1 MVLLSGLKIDN
12 IEPFECKFSVDDLTK
27 FTLRFSINTTYICD
41 MSTSN
46 ENQRKVA
53 EFLLRIKAIQLSPEQ
68 PFTWASG
75 RKSPIYCDNRRILSH
90 PTIRTYIRQI
100 ATAAIIER
108 TGKPEA
114 IAGVATG
121 GIALGALIAQELG
134 VPFIYVRA
142 SAKSHG
148 KQQRIEGDYS
158 GFSSVFVIEDLIS
171 TGKSSLS
178 AVDALRESGLEVKGL
193 LAFFTYGFTDAAER
207 FAEKECPFFT
217 LTDYPTMLAVA
228 CKSEYITDSQK
239 NELDGWSADPVSW
252 SDKHQTV

>member
-1 MVLLSGLKIDN
+1 MDN
-12 IEPFECKFSVDDLTK
+12 IEPVDFVFPAAELTK
-27 FTLRFSINTTYICD
+27 RTFRFSINTTYICD
-41 MSTSN
+41 MSNSN

-90 PTIRTYIRQI
+90 PNIRTYIRQI
-100 ATAAIIER
+100 ASEAIVER

-134 VPFIYVRA
+134 IPFIYVRA

-148 KQQRIEGDYS
+148 KQQRIEGDFS

-178 AVDALRESGLEVKGL
+178 AVDALRDAGLEVKGL
-193 LAFFTYGFTDAAER
+193 LAFFTYGFPDAVDR
-207 FAEKECPFFT
+207 FSEKACSFFT
-217 LTDYPTMLAVA
+217 LTDYATMLDVA
-228 CKSEYITDSQK
+228 CRSEYITDAQK
-239 NELDGWSADPVSW
+239 KELDGWSADPVSW
-252 SDKHQTV
+252 SNNHMPV

>member
-1 MVLLSGLKIDN
+1 
-12 IEPFECKFSVDDLTK
+12 
-27 FTLRFSINTTYICD
+27 
-41 MSTSN
+41 MSNSN

-100 ATAAIIER
+100 ATAAIVER
-108 TGKPEA
+108 NGTPEA

-121 GIALGALIAQELG
+121 GIALGALIAEELG
-134 VPFIYVRA
+134 IPFIYVRA

-148 KQQRIEGDYS
+148 KGQRIEGDFT

-178 AVDALRESGLEVKGL
+178 AVDALRDAGLEVKGL
-193 LAFFTYGFTDAAER
+193 LAFFTYGFPDAVER

-217 LTDYPTMLAVA
+217 LTDYSTMLEVA
-228 CKSEYITDSQK
+228 CRSEYITDSQK
-239 NELDGWSADPVSW
+239 IELDGWSADPVTW
-252 SDKHQTV
+252 SNKHQAV

>member
-1 MVLLSGLKIDN
+1 MSNSG
-12 IEPFECKFSVDDLTK
+12 
-27 FTLRFSINTTYICD
+27 
-41 MSTSN
+41 

-53 EFLLRIKAIQLSPEQ
+53 EFLLRIKAIQLSPEK

-90 PTIRTYIRQI
+90 PEIRTFVRQL
-100 ATAAIIER
+100 ATEQIEER
-108 TGKPEA
+108 FGRPEA

-134 VPFIYVRA
+134 LPFIYVRA
-142 SAKSHG
+142 SVKEHG
-148 KQQRIEGDYS
+148 TGQRIEGDYS

-193 LAFFTYGFTDAAER
+193 LAFFTYSFPDAVQR
-207 FAEKECPFFT
+207 FKDSECQYFT
-217 LTDYPTMLAVA
+217 LTDYPTMLEEA
-228 CKSEYITDSQK
+228 SQSGYINEAQKEGLDS
-239 NELDGWSADPVSW
+239 WSSDPVAW
-252 SDKHQTV
+252 SESRDK

>member
-12 IEPFECKFSVDDLTK
+12 IEPFEGEFSVDDLTN

-90 PTIRTYIRQI
+90 PAIRTYIRQI